1 MLKIIVCLKQVPDS
15 ARIKIDAK
23 TGTLMRAG
31 VPSILNPYDHFALSQ
46 ALKIKKNVGAHITV
60 LSMGPQQAQS
70 VLRLALGLGADKG
83 ILLSDR
89 AFAGSDTWATAYA
102 LSCAIKKIGQFDLIL
117 CGQMAID
124 GDTAQ
129 TGPEMAFHLQIPQVT
144 FCDALDVSLSAGGA
158 KAVAR
163 KLIYGGY
170 QIMEA
175 DLPALIT
182 LSIPDDYV
190 AQYPSF
196 AQAYQGQLKPLEVW
210 SAQDIGSDKTKLGL
224 DGSPTRVSRIFAPP
238 QRPKCALHK
247 LSPQEAAQKIYDVLL
262 EKGVIK

>member
-1 MLKIIVCLKQVPDS
+1 MLKIIVCIKQVPDS
-15 ARIKIDAK
+15 ARIKIDPK

-46 ALKIKKNVGAHITV
+46 VLKIKKNIGAHVTV
-60 LSMGPQQAQS
+60 LSMGPQQAKS
-70 VLRLALGLGADKG
+70 VLRLALGLGADNA

-102 LSCAIKKIGQFDLIL
+102 LACAVKKIGAYDLIV

-144 FCDALDVSLSAGGA
+144 FCDALDVSAG
-158 KAVAR
+158 KAVVR

-175 DLPALIT
+175 DLPALVT

-196 AQAYQGQLKPLEVW
+196 AEAFAGQQKPLDVW
-210 SAQDIGSDKTKLGL
+210 TAEDIGADKSKLGL

-238 QRPKCALHK
+238 VREKCALHK
-247 LSPQEAAQKIYDVLL
+247 LSPQEAAQTIYDALL